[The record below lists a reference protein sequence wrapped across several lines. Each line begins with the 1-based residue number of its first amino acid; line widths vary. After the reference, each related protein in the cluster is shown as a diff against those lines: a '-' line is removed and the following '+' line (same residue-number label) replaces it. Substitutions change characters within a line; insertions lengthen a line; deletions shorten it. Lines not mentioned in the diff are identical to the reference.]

1 MIIDSHC
8 HLIHVKDK
16 FSISDVIENAK
27 TNDIK
32 KILNISTKKSEF
44 QKSVDISKE
53 YAEVYFTLGI
63 HPHEASE
70 MDNEITKLIY
80 SFSENKKF
88 IGIGEIGL
96 DFFYSYS
103 DKNIQLKAFEA
114 QIEIAQELSLPIVI
128 HMREA
133 ESDMIRI
140 LTKSISRKQLKGVIH
155 CFTGSQKFSNQI
167 IDLGLYISASGIITF
182 KKSQE
187 LREIF
192 SNVPKDKLLVETD
205 SPYLSPEPKR
215 GEINQPSNIV
225 HTIKKLSELHEIT
238 FDEMCKLTAN
248 NFNTLFNNISET

>member
-205 SPYLSPEPKR
+205 SPYLSPEPLR
-215 GEINQPSNIV
+215 GKVNQPSHIV
-225 HTIKKLSELHEIT
+225 HTLELLARIRNDSYESLCLKT
-238 FDEMCKLTAN
+238 TN
-248 NFNTLFNNISET
+248 NFNNLFKKK